1 MLLRLK
7 NGTFKRSKIW
17 ETSKE
22 ELQKSTAWLMD
33 RYKCSRSVVCQA
45 RIAKGLRTRVYVHTH
60 NPGART
66 KNPNYDGLHEIFNTV
81 ELRNKMNLYEENF
94 RIREQNGQLENGN
107 LKIYRAEEHSQEF
120 LRSLIPS
127 NQ

>member
-1 MLLRLK
+1 M
-7 NGTFKRSKIW
+7 KRNKIGQWVRNKIW
-17 ETSKE
+17 EASQE

-45 RIAKGLRTRVYVHTH
+45 RISKGIRTRVYVHTH

-66 KNPNYDGLHEIFNTV
+66 KIPNYDGLHEIFNTV

-107 LKIYRAEEHSQEF
+107 LKTYRAEEYSQEF
-120 LRSLIPS
+120 LKSLIP
-127 NQ
+127 QM